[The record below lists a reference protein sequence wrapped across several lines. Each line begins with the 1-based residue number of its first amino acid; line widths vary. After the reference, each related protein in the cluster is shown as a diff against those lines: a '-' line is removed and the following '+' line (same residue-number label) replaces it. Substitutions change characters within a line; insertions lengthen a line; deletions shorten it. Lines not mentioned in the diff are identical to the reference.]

1 MCGTSWFEV
10 KPGQGKSQ
18 TLHKPMDL
26 SSVTDFFLQLEGP
39 YRWYVL
45 AAVLVIITTI
55 VTRFVFKT
63 VKWLMV
69 IAALIL
75 IVMAAVKLVG

>member
-1 MCGTSWFEV
+1 
-10 KPGQGKSQ
+10 
-18 TLHKPMDL
+18 MDFA
-26 SSVTDFFLQLEGP
+26 SVAEFFLQLEGP

-45 AAVLVIITTI
+45 AAVLVIITSL

-63 VKWLMV
+63 VKWLLV
-69 IAALIL
+69 IVALVL